1 MSGQL
6 NSLLTTSK
14 DIINNNSEQ
23 NKTMFDQLRNLNYLK
38 NELENKIQL
47 LESKQNTNYEDIRLK
62 EIENNKQIG
71 DIQNEID
78 IKKRDL
84 SYKHDTDLYHNAKI
98 YLLGNTVFW
107 MLIFLLFVFII
118 RYYNDFL

>member
-14 DIINNNSEQ
+14 DIINNNAET

-62 EIENNKQIG
+62 EIENKKQIS

-78 IKKRDL
+78 VKKRDL

>member
-1 MSGQL
+1 MSSQL

-14 DIINNNSEQ
+14 DIINTNSET

-38 NELENKIQL
+38 NQLENKIQL

-62 EIENNKQIG
+62 EIENKKQIS

-78 IKKRDL
+78 VKKRDL

>member
-62 EIENNKQIG
+62 EIENTNQIS

-98 YLLGNTVFW
+98 YLLGNTIFW

>member
-1 MSGQL
+1 MSVQL

-62 EIENNKQIG
+62 EIENKQQINTL
-71 DIQNEID
+71 QNEID
-78 IKKRDL
+78 VKKRDL
-84 SYKHDTDLYHNAKI
+84 AYKHDTDLYHNAKI

>member
-14 DIINNNSEQ
+14 DIINTNAET

-62 EIENNKQIG
+62 EIENKKQIS

-78 IKKRDL
+78 VKKRDL

>member
-1 MSGQL
+1 MSGHL
-6 NSLLTTSK
+6 NSLLTASK
-14 DIINNNSEQ
+14 DIITNNSEQ

-47 LESKQNTNYEDIRLK
+47 IESKQNTNYEDIRLK
-62 EIENNKQIG
+62 EIQNKNKIN
-71 DIQNEID
+71 DIQNQID

>member
-1 MSGQL
+1 MSVQL

-62 EIENNKQIG
+62 EIENKQQINTL
-71 DIQNEID
+71 QTEID
-78 IKKRDL
+78 VKKRDL
-84 SYKHDTDLYHNAKI
+84 AYKHDTDLYHNAKI

>member
-14 DIINNNSEQ
+14 DIINTNAET

-47 LESKQNTNYEDIRLK
+47 LETKQNTNYEDIRLK
-62 EIENNKQIG
+62 EIDNKKQIS

-78 IKKRDL
+78 VKKRDL

-118 RYYNDFL
+118 RYYNEFL

>member
-1 MSGQL
+1 MSVQL

-62 EIENNKQIG
+62 EIENKKEIDN
-71 DIQNEID
+71 IQNEID
-78 IKKRDL
+78 VKKRDL
-84 SYKHDTDLYHNAKI
+84 SYKYDTDLYHNAKI
-98 YLLGNTVFW
+98 FLLGNTVFW

>member
-1 MSGQL
+1 MSSQL

-38 NELENKIQL
+38 NELENKIQII
-47 LESKQNTNYEDIRLK
+47 ESKQNTNYEDIRLK
-62 EIENNKQIG
+62 EINNNKEIN
-71 DIQNEID
+71 DIQNEIN

-107 MLIFLLFVFII
+107 MLIFLLFVFIF

>member
-62 EIENNKQIG
+62 EIENKKEIDN
-71 DIQNEID
+71 IQNEID
-78 IKKRDL
+78 VKKRDL
-84 SYKHDTDLYHNAKI
+84 SYKYDTDLYHNAKI
-98 YLLGNTVFW
+98 FLLGNTVFW

>member
-14 DIINNNSEQ
+14 DIINTNAET

-62 EIENNKQIG
+62 EIENKQQINTL
-71 DIQNEID
+71 QNEID
-78 IKKRDL
+78 VKKRDL
-84 SYKHDTDLYHNAKI
+84 AYKHDTDLYHNAKI

>member
-1 MSGQL
+1 MASQL

-14 DIINNNSEQ
+14 DIIKDNSEQ
-23 NKTMFDQLRNLNYLK
+23 TKTMFDQLRNLNYLK
-38 NELENKIQL
+38 NELDNKIQL
-47 LESKQNTNYEDIRLK
+47 IESKQNTNYEDIRLK
-62 EIENNKQIG
+62 EIDNKNKIN

-78 IKKRDL
+78 LKKRDL
-84 SYKHDTDLYHNAKI
+84 AYKHDTDLYHNAKI

-107 MLIFLLFVFII
+107 MLIFLFFIFLI

>member
-47 LESKQNTNYEDIRLK
+47 IESKQNTNYEDIRLK
-62 EIENNKQIG
+62 EIENNKQIS

>member
-1 MSGQL
+1 MSSQL

-14 DIINNNSEQ
+14 DIINTNSET

-38 NELENKIQL
+38 NQLENKIQL

-62 EIENNKQIG
+62 EIENKKQIS

-78 IKKRDL
+78 VKKRDL

-118 RYYNDFL
+118 RYYNEFL

>member
-1 MSGQL
+1 ML
-6 NSLLTTSK
+6 K
-14 DIINNNSEQ
+14 Q
-23 NKTMFDQLRNLNYLK
+23 NKKMFDQLRNLNYLK

-62 EIENNKQIG
+62 EIENKKQIS

-78 IKKRDL
+78 VKKRDL

>member
-1 MSGQL
+1 MSNQL

-62 EIENNKQIG
+62 EIENKQQINNL
-71 DIQNEID
+71 QTEID
-78 IKKRDL
+78 VKKRDL
-84 SYKHDTDLYHNAKI
+84 SYKYDTDLYHNAKI

>member
-1 MSGQL
+1 
-6 NSLLTTSK
+6 
-14 DIINNNSEQ
+14 
-23 NKTMFDQLRNLNYLK
+23 MFDKLRNLNYLK

-62 EIENNKQIG
+62 EIENKQQINTL
-71 DIQNEID
+71 QNEID
-78 IKKRDL
+78 VKKRDL
-84 SYKHDTDLYHNAKI
+84 AYKHDTDLYHNAKI